1 MVTYMDANAKTGTFE
16 HGAQPESANS
26 GVADTFRNAAS
37 TVGEMGHDAFASI
50 KEKAADLPG
59 NLADKLDAGA
69 DAIRPEHVPS
79 TASGAG
85 RLVNETKIA
94 RATDSLANNMEAGA
108 DWLRNADLNKMR
120 DSIEQQVKEK
130 PAQSLLIALGVGYL
144 LGKALRQ

>member
-1 MVTYMDANAKTGTFE
+1 MDANANTGTFDY
-16 HGAQPESANS
+16 GAQPESANS
-26 GVADTFRNAAS
+26 GVADSLRNAA
-37 TVGEMGHDAFASI
+37 ASI
-50 KEKAADLPG
+50 KEKAADLPVT
-59 NLADKLDAGA
+59 LADKLEAGA

-108 DWLRNADLNKMR
+108 EWLRNADLNKMR
-120 DSIEQQVKEK
+120 DSIEQHVKEK